1 MEWED
6 FDKKTGIWTIR
17 SKPRCPTLYGLGWKL
32 KWDKWR
38 QVPLFDDAIELLEY
52 LPRQE
57 KVYGTV
63 PDRDENNEIIGH
75 EIYPANFVF
84 PKKGRFKPRVSR
96 KASWTSGE
104 A

>member
-1 MEWED
+1 M
-6 FDKKTGIWTIR
+6 
-17 SKPRCPTLYGLGWKL
+17 
-32 KWDKWR
+32 
-38 QVPLFDDAIELLEY
+38 
-52 LPRQE
+52 
-57 KVYGTV
+57 V

-84 PKKGRFKPRVSR
+84 PKKGRLKPRVSR